1 MRGLTN
7 LLAAF
12 LICSVAE
19 LCAQTKTPKQQDWPV
34 YGGTPENTHYSP
46 LQQINRKNAKNLK
59 IAWSYDTGEKGALQT
74 NPIIVDGVLYGISPT
89 QKIFALDAATG
100 KLLWKFDSGVPGTQ
114 PDRGLSYWSS
124 GKDKRI
130 LTGVMNFLY
139 ALDAT
144 TGKAILSFGDNAV
157 STFAMILAAIRKP
170 NPSR

>member
-34 YGGTPENTHYSP
+34 YGGAAENTHYSP
-46 LQQINRKNAKNLK
+46 LRQINRKNAKNLK

-100 KLLWKFDSGVPGTQ
+100 KLLWKFDSRSEER
-114 PDRGLSYWSS
+114 RGKECRSRWSP
-124 GKDKRI
+124 
-130 LTGVMNFLY
+130 Y
-139 ALDAT
+139 H
-144 TGKAILSFGDNAV
+144 
-157 STFAMILAAIRKP
+157 
-170 NPSR
+170 